1 MTDWA
6 TQPATFFPPTQ
17 ENQPM
22 TQPKPSGQAAAARQ
36 TDTQTRTL
44 QPMTTRTARVHVF
57 GRDHINTDE
66 IIPARYLTTDRE
78 EELAPFAMQDYDPGF
93 VQRVGKGDI
102 VIAGADFGCGSSR
115 EHAVWALR
123 GAGVSAV
130 LAPNFA
136 RIFYRNAINNGF
148 PALECE
154 GVQELFSD
162 GDEATLDLEGGVI
175 RNETTG
181 KELRFTPLPDFAL
194 AVREAGGWLEYMRD
208 HSGVE
213 GETLDAASTA
223 AGHGHAGQPEGD
235 AQSFEAPQES
245 PDA

>member
-1 MTDWA
+1 MTRTSKTSSKASPARETA
-6 TQPATFFPPTQ
+6 TQTH
-17 ENQPM
+17 
-22 TQPKPSGQAAAARQ
+22 
-36 TDTQTRTL
+36 TL
-44 QPMTTRTARVHVF
+44 QPMTTRSARVHVF

-66 IIPARYLTTDRE
+66 IIPARHLTTDRD
-78 EELAPFAMQDYDPGF
+78 EELALYAMQDYDPTF
-93 VQRVGKGDI
+93 AARVGKGDI

-154 GVQELFSD
+154 GILELFSD
-162 GDEATLDLEGGVI
+162 GDDATLDLAGGII

-181 KELRFTPLPDFAL
+181 QELRFTPLPDFAL

-208 HSGVE
+208 HSLADVAAE
-213 GETLDAASTA
+213 SLDAASTD
-223 AGHGHAGQPEGD
+223 AGHGHAGEPEGD
-235 AQSFEAPQES
+235 AESFEAPAEEQEKAQGGQ
-245 PDA
+245 DA

>member
-1 MTDWA
+1 MTNPR
-6 TQPATFFPPTQ
+6 TGPQQRPAR
-17 ENQPM
+17 E
-22 TQPKPSGQAAAARQ
+22 
-36 TDTQTRTL
+36 TQTQTQTL

-78 EELAPFAMQDYDPGF
+78 EELAPYAMQDYDPEF

-136 RIFYRNAINNGF
+136 RIFYRNAVNNGF

-154 GVQELFSD
+154 GIAELFSD
-162 GDEATLDLEGGVI
+162 GDEATLDLEAGTI

-181 KELRFTPLPDFAL
+181 RELRFTPLPDFAL

-208 HSGVE
+208 QDAAALA
-213 GETLDAASTA
+213 GETLNTPSTQ
-223 AGHGHAGQPEGD
+223 AGHGHAGQPQGD
-235 AQSFEAPQES
+235 AQSFESPES
-245 PDA
+245 PEVPGTEPDRA

>member
-1 MTDWA
+1 MTDPQRS
-6 TQPATFFPPTQ
+6 TRPAP
-17 ENQPM
+17 
-22 TQPKPSGQAAAARQ
+22 ARG
-36 TDTQTRTL
+36 TQTRTHTL
-44 QPMTTRTARVHVF
+44 QPMTARTARVHVF

-78 EELAPFAMQDYDPGF
+78 EELAPYAMQDYDPQF
-93 VQRVGKGDI
+93 VQRVGQGDI

-148 PALECE
+148 PALECAGIE
-154 GVQELFSD
+154 ELFSD
-162 GDEATLDLEGGVI
+162 GDEATLDLEAGTI

-181 KELRFTPLPDFAL
+181 RELRFTPLPDFAL
-194 AVREAGGWLEYMRD
+194 AVKAAGGWLEYMRD
-208 HSGVE
+208 Q
-213 GETLDAASTA
+213 DAAAQAGGAASLPDTVGEQPGGTLNTASTEG
-223 AGHGHAGQPEGD
+223 GHGHAGRPQGD
-235 AQSFEAPQES
+235 GASFETPAGAAEPGRG
-245 PDA
+245 